1 MPLDVDTLRA
11 DTRGVRSVIH
21 LNNAGS
27 SLMPRTVTDTVV
39 AHLRRE
45 EEIGGYEAAAEASG
59 RSDRVYASLA
69 QLIEAD
75 PAGIALMESGSSAW
89 ASVVSLLPLAGSR
102 VLLGRTE
109 YGSNVGILRRLARQR
124 GLQLVVL
131 EDDADGRVS
140 VQHLQQELD
149 LDDVGLVALTHV
161 PMAGG
166 LVNDA
171 AAVGR
176 LCRKAG
182 VPFILDACQSVG
194 QLPLDVAELKCDI
207 LVGTGRKFLRGPRGT
222 AFVYLD
228 SHVLEKVVPTPNDR
242 RALFAP
248 IQDEPPSARLLESRE
263 ASIAA
268 RLGLGR
274 ASEYA
279 LELGIED
286 IRGRLQTLADGMRLH
301 LADIRDVELYG
312 RGKQGSGIVTFS
324 VREKMAVQVKEHLA
338 ADGINLSTVPLPP
351 LKPDAVLQETP
362 ATPSTAVRASV
373 HCYNTEAEI
382 DRLASALRRLVS
394 RGN

>member
-1 MPLDVDTLRA
+1 M
-11 DTRGVRSVIH
+11 
-21 LNNAGS
+21 
-27 SLMPRTVTDTVV
+27 
-39 AHLRRE
+39 
-45 EEIGGYEAAAEASG
+45 
-59 RSDRVYASLA
+59 
-69 QLIEAD
+69 
-75 PAGIALMESGSSAW
+75 
-89 ASVVSLLPLAGSR
+89 
-102 VLLGRTE
+102 
-109 YGSNVGILRRLARQR
+109 
-124 GLQLVVL
+124 
-131 EDDADGRVS
+131 
-140 VQHLQQELD
+140 
-149 LDDVGLVALTHV
+149 
-161 PMAGG
+161 
-166 LVNDA
+166 
-171 AAVGR
+171 VGR

-182 VPFILDACQSVG
+182 VPFVLDACQSVG

-222 AFVYLD
+222 ASVYLD

-242 RALFAP
+242 RPLFAA
-248 IQDEPPSARLLESRE
+248 IQDEPPSARLPESRE

-274 ASEYA
+274 AAEYA

-301 LADIRDVELYG
+301 LADIRGVELYG
-312 RGKQGSGIVTFS
+312 RGKQASGIVTFS

-338 ADGINLSTVPLPP
+338 VDGINLSTVPLPP

-394 RGN
+394 RVN